1 MSRSPLKN
9 IVIPSVIGGAPS
21 LSQSEFDAIVGGQAV
36 GTGPAIDP
44 NAPNIFGMDP
54 NTYNFYR
61 QGGGVP
67 VGPDSPFYGRPG
79 EGGGAAPIST
89 MVNMGQVPFESQTPT
104 TTTRTES
111 TFERM
116 PIRGLSMMP
125 NESAFNLAQAKD
137 ITTEYV
143 PRTVDYS
150 QSSFANMSP
159 AMQSG
164 MIGGIAGIAQG
175 LIGRAKRRREQ
186 RAASAEYRR
195 MRAEYRNLDT
205 SNLADNLQNPYAEN
219 VFEDLT
225 VNQQAAR
232 FQEQQSSAARQNIM
246 DTLRG
251 AAGGSGIA
259 GLAQSL
265 ANQATT
271 AAQQASASIAQQEQ
285 RNQVLAAKG
294 ELQVQRGEDM
304 VQRMKLSG
312 AERSRALQRAQTET
326 LFGMAQQRRAAA
338 DLAVA
343 QGDAALMGGIG
354 ALAGTVLTG
363 GVSNLSSGLTFF
375 GGSASGGFNQVVVQE

>member
-1 MSRSPLKN
+1 MSRSPLKQV
-9 IVIPSVIGGAPS
+9 VIPSIIGPAPS
-21 LSQSEFDAIVGGQAV
+21 LSQSDFDAIVAGQQ
-36 GTGPAIDP
+36 GTGPTIDP

-54 NTYNFYR
+54 NTYIYYG
-61 QGGGVP
+61 QGGGMP
-67 VGPDSPFYGRPG
+67 PGPDSPFYGKPG
-79 EGGGAAPIST
+79 SGAGSAADATYVETGPI
-89 MVNMGQVPFESQTPT
+89 VNQPQALT
-104 TTTRTES
+104 TTTSTEP
-111 TFERM
+111 TFETIPR
-116 PIRGLSMMP
+116 RGLSMIP
-125 NESAFNLAQAKD
+125 NESTPQLAQAKD

-159 AMQSG
+159 AMQAG

-232 FQEQQSSAARQNIM
+232 FQEQQSAAARQNIM

-304 VQRMKLSG
+304 VQRMQLSG

-343 QGDAALMGGIG
+343 QGNAALMGGIG

-363 GVSNLSSGLTFF
+363 GVSNLASGLTFF

>member
-1 MSRSPLKN
+1 MSRSPLKQV
-9 IVIPSVIGGAPS
+9 VIPSIIGPAPS
-21 LSQSEFDAIVGGQAV
+21 LSQSEFDDIIGGQQ
-36 GTGPAIDP
+36 GTGPNVSGPDISM
-44 NAPNIFGMDP
+44 MDP
-54 NTYNFYR
+54 NTLQYY
-61 QGGGVP
+61 QQYGELP

-79 EGGGAAPIST
+79 EGGGAVPIST

-104 TTTRTES
+104 TTTRPTES
-111 TFERM
+111 LVTIPR
-116 PIRGLSMMP
+116 RGLSMIP
-125 NESAFNLAQAKD
+125 NESTPQLAQAKD

-232 FQEQQSSAARQNIM
+232 FQEQQSAAARQNIM

-343 QGDAALMGGIG
+343 QGNAALMGGIG

-363 GVSNLSSGLTFF
+363 GVSNLASGLTFF

>member
-1 MSRSPLKN
+1 MSKSPLKN
-9 IVIPSVIGGAPS
+9 VVIPSVIGPAPS
-21 LSQSEFDAIVGGQAV
+21 LSQSEFDDIIGGQQ
-36 GTGPAIDP
+36 GTGPTMSGPDISM
-44 NAPNIFGMDP
+44 MDP
-54 NTYNFYR
+54 NTFQYY
-61 QGGGVP
+61 QQYGELP

-79 EGGGAAPIST
+79 EGGGAVPIST

-104 TTTRTES
+104 TTRTPLA
-111 TFERM
+111 
-116 PIRGLSMMP
+116 PIDTIPMRGLSMMP
-125 NESAFNLAQAKD
+125 TTVDTTANAAGDMPTPTDGLA
-137 ITTEYV
+137 Y
-143 PRTVDYS
+143 RRDYS

-164 MIGGIAGIAQG
+164 LIGGISGIAQG

-232 FQEQQSSAARQNIM
+232 FQEQQSAAARQNIM
-246 DTLRG
+246 DNLRG

-294 ELQVQRGEDM
+294 ELQVQRGEDI
-304 VQRMKLSG
+304 VQRMQLSG
-312 AERSRALQRAQTET
+312 AERSRALQRQQTST

-338 DLAVA
+338 DQAVA
-343 QGDAALMGGIG
+343 QGNAALMGGIG

-363 GVSNLSSGLTFF
+363 GVSNLASGLTFF
-375 GGSASGGFNQVVVQE
+375 GGGDMVKK